1 MTRVN
6 ACGCIWTSEIIYIR
20 RISLCGVVVVVEEE
34 EEEEEYFICALTS
47 IHTQTSHHITY
58 LEPIRRDLDAA
69 GPSVLYTTGPGK
81 DNGRNILRCRRL

>member
-20 RISLCGVVVVVEEE
+20 RISLCGVVVVVVVVVVV
-34 EEEEEYFICALTS
+34 EYFICALTS